1 MSEQD
6 SGDLTDMSQEE
17 VEKVQRKPAEEGGVP
32 NKESG
37 AGMGAGKASS
47 FEGEEDSDTPEGV

>member
-6 SGDLTDMSQEE
+6 KDLEDMSQEE
-17 VEKVQRKPAEEGGVP
+17 VQKVQRKPAEEGGVP

-47 FEGEEDSDTPEGV
+47 FEAEEDADSPGDA